1 MTDRNNQKIKCT
13 VESCTFNNCENS
25 LCELTQIEVKA
36 CPGCS
41 TGSAQDESMCGSYKC
56 KCH

>member
-1 MTDRNNQKIKCT
+1 MNDHSQKIKCT
-13 VESCTFNNCENS
+13 VESCTFNNCESS
-25 LCELTQIEVKA
+25 LCELNQIEVKA

-41 TGSAQDESMCGSYKC
+41 NGTPQDESMCGSYKC